1 MKQKIFENL
10 GLKVSAVLIAVFLW
24 FFVTSQGQSEISLEV
39 PLEFKNIPAELGIA
53 NSTAKSVMLTIRGQ
67 ERFMKNLNAS
77 NLRVFLD
84 LGKAKPGEIAYPV
97 NKEDVKLPFAMTVT
111 NVAPPSVRVKLEEI
125 MQKTVSVQPQLL
137 GSPEE
142 GAVISVVVEP
152 KTVVIRGLKSE
163 LGKIDMIRTEP
174 FDISHITGK
183 VTEELG
189 LDTSGTNIK
198 PDISKVK
205 VKVKITPEE
214 KRR

>member
-53 NSTAKSVMLTIRGQ
+53 GSTAKSVMLTIRGQ